1 MAAADAHGSDLRRLR
16 AVVAALAR
24 PEPAA
29 AAPDGGRRRRSA
41 ARAASIVPSAAM
53 ASPPPPATYTH
64 ARRFGTHEGEA
75 MLEFFHREGYAVVKA
90 ALNPAEAAHAMDL
103 TWEYL

>member
-1 MAAADAHGSDLRRLR
+1 
-16 AVVAALAR
+16 
-24 PEPAA
+24 
-29 AAPDGGRRRRSA
+29 
-41 ARAASIVPSAAM
+41 M

-64 ARRFGTHEGEA
+64 ARRFGVDEGEA

-103 TWEYL
+103 TWGYL